1 MLSFL
6 AVTAR
11 DTLSGWLGNHA
22 AAAAIWQ
29 GWRDVTSVRNT
40 ATTLRARTA
49 CVDARAH
56 DDAARSTRKN
66 KRG

>member
-6 AVTAR
+6 ALPGRGTRVADGTVDVPA
-11 DTLSGWLGNHA
+11 SAVNF
-22 AAAAIWQ
+22 Q
-29 GWRDVTSVRNT
+29 GWRDVTSVCNT

-49 CVDARAH
+49 SVDARAR
-56 DDAARSTRKN
+56 DAARSTRKN